1 MGPPRGNSRASH
13 KEGIGWLPA
22 NWPALAQPAALCAPK
37 MPNTGGSCPDTQ
49 GHLLEG
55 AALMLFR
62 LTLSPQ
68 PAPPTALGPHRGLA
82 VGASCQMAS
91 RPKPLG
97 WCLLASTS
105 AHPPFRA

>member
-1 MGPPRGNSRASH
+1 
-13 KEGIGWLPA
+13 
-22 NWPALAQPAALCAPK
+22 
-37 MPNTGGSCPDTQ
+37 
-49 GHLLEG
+49 
-55 AALMLFR
+55 MLFR

-68 PAPPTALGPHRGLA
+68 PVPPTALGPHRGLA

-91 RPKPLG
+91 CPKPLG